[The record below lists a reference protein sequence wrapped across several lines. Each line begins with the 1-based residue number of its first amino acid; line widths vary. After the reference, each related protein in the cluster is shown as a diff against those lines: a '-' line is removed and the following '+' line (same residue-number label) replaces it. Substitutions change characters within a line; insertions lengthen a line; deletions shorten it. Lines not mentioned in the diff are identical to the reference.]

1 MFGSP
6 LSTPKNPRNRRPH
19 LAHLIK
25 AFVLFT
31 FVFVLLANLGDALEK
46 KGAPDPATV
55 DDVPYE
61 AGASL
66 SDPERSDEEL
76 EAELPE
82 KPMTLTT
89 PVAREGT
96 HAQVCATFDPVERP
110 EQVLDILEY
119 ASSVS
124 GTPVDVLY
132 AIWRNET
139 GHVDGAGKASG
150 GCDFM
155 EQVKIRCALGRGKHD
170 VEKCSLYTATKAL
183 AERFRWAD
191 KGMTCSCGTAT
202 WDNNTHYFGGCC
214 GPFQFSSDE
223 IDKNALEHGLDPMS
237 FCGGAILAGW
247 ELKDHHDRFRRDGS
261 DDIHAWRRAISRYF
275 GADTGGRYWRK
286 AYAQWIQFHSWY
298 TQGPD
303 VLRKKVTEKSVYS
316 AAYHRKLR
324 AARTS
329 YTSNP

>member
-1 MFGSP
+1 
-6 LSTPKNPRNRRPH
+6 

-25 AFVLFT
+25 AFVLFVT
-31 FVFVLLANLGDALEK
+31 GFVILANLGDALDK
-46 KGAPDPATV
+46 KGPSAATSVV
-55 DDVPYE
+55 DTPYE
-61 AGASL
+61 AGASV
-66 SDPERSDEEL
+66 SDPEQVDEAT
-76 EAELPE
+76 EADLPE
-82 KPMTLTT
+82 KPIPLTT
-89 PVAREGT
+89 PVVREGS
-96 HAQVCATFDPVERP
+96 HAQVCASFDPVERP

-119 ASSVS
+119 ASQTT

-155 EQVKIRCALGRGKHD
+155 EQVKIRCALGRGKPD
-170 VEKCSLYTATKAL
+170 LEKCSLYTATRDL
-183 AERFRWAD
+183 AKRFQWAE

-223 IDKNALEHGLDPMS
+223 IFKNASEHGLDPMT

-247 ELKDHHDRFRRDGS
+247 ELKDHHDRYVREGS
-261 DDIHAWRRAISRYF
+261 DDIHAWRQAISRYF
-275 GADTGGRYWRK
+275 GSDTGSRYWRK
-286 AYAQWIQFHSWY
+286 AKAQWIQFHSWY
-298 TQGPD
+298 EQGTD

-324 AARTS
+324 AARAS